1 MTLIDHII
9 LLPSAIAVFGFIWH
23 MTYETF
29 FAEDKSEDLFKL
41 VVDNNNKQG

>member
-9 LLPSAIAVFGFIWH
+9 LLPSAVAVFGFIWH

-29 FAEDKSEDLFKL
+29 FTEDTSEDLFKL
-41 VVDNNNKQG
+41 DVDNDNKEG